1 MAKLNLSLRLII
13 LWKLLITNFRGRGEE
28 GYPLRRRGR
37 TGIRGLPLQVRTMKL
52 VRFIYLLVGWAS
64 VLRDNAVAVHG
75 LGGLWGVMA
84 VGLFGK
90 FPSTAP
96 GAKGGSGQWLA
107 QLVGVATLVGVVL
120 PMTYGLN
127 WALDRFYPQR
137 VPAEAERQGLDLYE
151 LGAGAYPEF
160 MTHTDE
166 FSQR

>member
-1 MAKLNLSLRLII
+1 
-13 LWKLLITNFRGRGEE
+13 
-28 GYPLRRRGR
+28 
-37 TGIRGLPLQVRTMKL
+37 
-52 VRFIYLLVGWAS
+52 
-64 VLRDNAVAVHG
+64 
-75 LGGLWGVMA
+75 MA

-90 FPSTAP
+90 FPSPTSE
-96 GAKGGSGQWLA
+96 GAGASGQWLA
-107 QLVGVATLVGVVL
+107 QLIGIATLVGVVL

-127 WALDRFYPQR
+127 WLLDRYYPQR